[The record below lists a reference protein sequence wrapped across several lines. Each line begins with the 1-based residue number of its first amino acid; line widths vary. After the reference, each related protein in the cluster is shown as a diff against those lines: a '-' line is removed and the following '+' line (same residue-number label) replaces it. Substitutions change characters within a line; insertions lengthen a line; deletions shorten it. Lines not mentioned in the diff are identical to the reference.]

1 MDNLKDYN
9 INFQEILDKMTL
21 QDLKQFKERLSKE
34 FDRRL
39 AKEISDL
46 EEARITLNLLSN

>member
-1 MDNLKDYN
+1 MEDYN

-21 QDLKQFKERLSKE
+21 QDLKRFKESLGKY

-39 AKEISDL
+39 AQEIAEL
-46 EEARITLNLLSN
+46 EQAQKVLNYLSN